1 MFMNLWEF
9 KEVLFF
15 FMSLSTVDT
24 DAAVRLDETH
34 TAG

>member
-1 MFMNLWEF
+1 MNIWEF

-15 FMSLSTVDT
+15 FISLSTVDV
-24 DAAVRLDETH
+24 DAADRLDETH